1 MLKFLYAII
10 ILELSVVNVAGQDY
24 ETDTSVIMRLNLTEV
39 IHLAQENS
47 PAAMAA
53 KHTFRAAYW
62 DYRSFRANYLPML
75 SFVSRPDLT
84 RTISKVTLPDG
95 TDKYVARNILTLDG
109 TLSLQQNWALTGGTF
124 FVETAL
130 QRMKLLD
137 SDELSFHT
145 NPVSVGYRQSLF
157 GFNYLRWDKKIE
169 PLRYREARKTYMEAM
184 ELVAVDAVRKF
195 FALAVALSDYER
207 ACFNYANADTL
218 YHFAKGRYDIGV
230 ITENEL
236 LQLEVNRLT
245 EETNRIDA
253 QVEVDHCRQ
262 ELNSLLGLGKQI
274 IEVEIE
280 YDVPDFSVDAGLAY
294 AFLLKNSPDMDAL
307 QLRLLE
313 SRSSV
318 AQARSNMGLK
328 AELYLEFGL
337 SQSGFSMKEAYHKPI
352 DQQQVNVGI
361 SLPLLDWGLGRGKV
375 KVAKSRQ
382 ELVEVQVEQSRS
394 DLETNIQKMV
404 VQFNLQAKRVEIA
417 RKTDLTAKRR
427 YEVARRL
434 FLVGKLSVLDLNTSI
449 AEKDGAS
456 RGFLAA
462 LNNYWNLYYMIRSMT
477 LYDFEH
483 QQELKEN
490 LSLWIKY

>member
-218 YHFAKGRYDIGV
+218 YHFAKGRYYI
-230 ITENEL
+230 
-236 LQLEVNRLT
+236 
-245 EETNRIDA
+245 
-253 QVEVDHCRQ
+253 
-262 ELNSLLGLGKQI
+262 
-274 IEVEIE
+274 
-280 YDVPDFSVDAGLAY
+280 
-294 AFLLKNSPDMDAL
+294 
-307 QLRLLE
+307 
-313 SRSSV
+313 
-318 AQARSNMGLK
+318 
-328 AELYLEFGL
+328 
-337 SQSGFSMKEAYHKPI
+337 
-352 DQQQVNVGI
+352 
-361 SLPLLDWGLGRGKV
+361 
-375 KVAKSRQ
+375 
-382 ELVEVQVEQSRS
+382 
-394 DLETNIQKMV
+394 
-404 VQFNLQAKRVEIA
+404 
-417 RKTDLTAKRR
+417 
-427 YEVARRL
+427 
-434 FLVGKLSVLDLNTSI
+434 
-449 AEKDGAS
+449 
-456 RGFLAA
+456 
-462 LNNYWNLYYMIRSMT
+462 
-477 LYDFEH
+477 
-483 QQELKEN
+483 
-490 LSLWIKY
+490 